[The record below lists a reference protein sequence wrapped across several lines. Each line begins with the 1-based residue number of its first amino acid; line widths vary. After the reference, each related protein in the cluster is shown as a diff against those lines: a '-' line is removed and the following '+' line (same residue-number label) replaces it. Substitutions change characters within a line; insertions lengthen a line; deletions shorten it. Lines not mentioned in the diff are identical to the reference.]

1 MRFHEFAPVPRPVLK
16 ISQQQQSR
24 QAGLQ
29 KQKPATPWPQNKP
42 ATLAPRSV
50 NVTPDEWKHQ
60 WTQKYLAAR
69 IAQDAQTVQ
78 PTEEDKIK
86 AFMAYADAQ
95 SQVDQDY
102 ENQCGKPDEED
113 GWRDDHRWAKRD

>member
-16 ISQQQQSR
+16 ISQQQKAQ
-24 QAGLQ
+24 QAALQ

-42 ATLAPRSV
+42 ATPAPRSV
-50 NVTPDEWKHQ
+50 NVTPAEWKHE

-69 IAQDAQTVQ
+69 IAQGAQTVE

-86 AFMAYADAQ
+86 AFMRYADAQ
-95 SQVDQDY
+95 SRADQNY
-102 ENQCGKPDEED
+102 ENEHGEHDEED